1 MVNKVKAKKAL
12 IDMLCDIKTQD
23 EMLFIFEQVL
33 TKAEIEDLV
42 NRVRIY
48 HKLACTEITQREC
61 AKILD
66 VSISKVTRGASNLQN
81 PKIKK
86 YWQNKFKRVQ

>member
-1 MVNKVKAKKAL
+1 MVNKVKAKKVL
-12 IDMLCDIKTQD
+12 VDMLCEIKTQD
-23 EMLFIFEQVL
+23 EMLFILEQVL

-48 HKLACTEITQREC
+48 QELACTEITQREC

-86 YWQNKFKRVQ
+86 YWQSKFKLR